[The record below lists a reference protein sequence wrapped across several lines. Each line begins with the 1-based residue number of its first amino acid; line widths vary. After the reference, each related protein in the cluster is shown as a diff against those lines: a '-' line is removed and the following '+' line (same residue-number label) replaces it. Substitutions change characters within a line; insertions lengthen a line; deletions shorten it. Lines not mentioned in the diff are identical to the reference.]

1 MEAGTW
7 VRQLEPREPR
17 AAAGRQRA
25 ATRGTGTGTG
35 AVEAARRNRT
45 LLVCCPHSGGWA
57 DSFAPW
63 REPVR
68 ALNDAAGPY
77 GVELLAVQ
85 YPGHGDRGSEEP
97 AADVKSM
104 AAAISSELAGL
115 APARTLLFGHS
126 FGAMVAYE
134 TARRMEAAGA
144 PPAVL
149 AVSGARAPGDPA
161 APRGEAGL
169 PDAQL
174 WRRVTELGGIDP
186 LLADDPE
193 LRDLVLPAL
202 RADIAAHERYAAAP
216 AGTVGT
222 GIRCYLGADDP
233 LAPEDAGAG
242 WAARTTGGLVVR
254 VRGGGHFHHVERPR
268 ELLADLLD
276 GHLGVPEAEQA
287 GALPGPAA

>member
-7 VRQLEPREPR
+7 VRHLEPRGV
-17 AAAGRQRA
+17 AARQRG
-25 ATRGTGTGTG
+25 ATRGAGS
-35 AVEAARRNRT
+35 AEKARRNRT

-57 DSFAPW
+57 DSFVPW

-68 ALNDAAGPY
+68 ALNEAGPAAV
-77 GVELLAVQ
+77 GLLAVQ

-97 AADVKSM
+97 AADVRAM
-104 AAAISSELAGL
+104 AAAISAELAGL
-115 APARTLLFGHS
+115 DPARTVLFGHS

-134 TARRMEAAGA
+134 TARRLESAGA

-193 LRDLVLPAL
+193 LRELVLPAL
-202 RADIAAHERYAAAP
+202 RADITAHERYAAAP
-216 AGTVGT
+216 AGTVGVD
-222 GIRCYLGADDP
+222 IRCYLGADDP

-242 WAARTTGGLVVR
+242 WAARTTGNLVVR

-276 GHLGVPEAEQA
+276 GHLGRPGADQPV
-287 GALPGPAA
+287 ALPGPVA

>member
-7 VRQLEPREPR
+7 LRQLEPR
-17 AAAGRQRA
+17 AVAGRQRTV
-25 ATRGTGTGTG
+25 TRDTG
-35 AVEAARRNRT
+35 AAQAAGRNRT
-45 LLVCCPHSGGWA
+45 FLVCCPHSGGWA
-57 DSFAPW
+57 DSFASW

-68 ALNDAAGPY
+68 ALNDAAAGSY

-97 AADVKSM
+97 APDVESM

-134 TARRMEAAGA
+134 TARRLEGAGA

-174 WRRVTELGGIDP
+174 WRRVTALGGIDP

-193 LRDLVLPAL
+193 LRGLVLPAL
-202 RADIAAHERYAAAP
+202 RADITAHERYAAAP

-222 GIRCYLGADDP
+222 DIRCYLGAEDP

-276 GHLGVPEAEQA
+276 GHLDMPEAEKA
-287 GALPGPAA
+287 TALPGPTA